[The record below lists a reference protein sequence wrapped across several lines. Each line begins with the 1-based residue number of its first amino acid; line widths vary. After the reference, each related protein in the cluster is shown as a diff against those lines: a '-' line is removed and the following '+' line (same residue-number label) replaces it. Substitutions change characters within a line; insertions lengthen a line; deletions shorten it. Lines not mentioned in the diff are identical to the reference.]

1 MISDRGRPRT
11 SSMKQKLIMCECGM
25 EILLIPDVQEM
36 DRAIFN
42 HAEWHAGKKEKDPEK
57 AKAVFE
63 QIQNYLVKQV
73 LEAASRETSPKRDG
87 SASE

>member
-11 SSMKQKLIMCECGM
+11 SRMKQKLIMCECGM
-25 EILLIPDVQEM
+25 GILLIPDVQEM
-36 DRAIFN
+36 DRAIVN
-42 HAEWHAGKKEKDPEK
+42 HAEWHAGKEKDPEK